1 MSGRSVLVP
10 GNASRYFSTS
20 EEAVSQPHG
29 RLSLDLSEAG
39 HLHNPLYAH
48 ELIRFDDKYLTTSCQ
63 AADGQSWLPTF
74 EYLPRVLTH
83 FDDELLTVCDI
94 GCGQGEFVTALHAQG
109 IDARGFDP
117 VLRTPTDFLH
127 REYWRPDDP
136 RGDSDLLVM
145 RCVLPHIADPW
156 AWLEYAATRPRH
168 VLVEYQ
174 RVEWLAENAVW
185 CGLNHDH
192 VNYFTLADFFAR
204 SAVVDAGTF
213 AEGEWQW
220 VLLSLA
226 EGVWTKRPS
235 SSRESAASRDLLQRS
250 ERLLVEREDAVERL
264 CSRAVPIVLWG
275 AAGKGVVAADAF
287 VSAGVE
293 VLAAVDLDRGK
304 HGSYLECSGCQV
316 IPPDSLPGLLTERE
330 DARVVVMNPRHRFEV
345 EQFLGPHLSHRCET
359 IAD

>member
-1 MSGRSVLVP
+1 M
-10 GNASRYFSTS
+10 
-20 EEAVSQPHG
+20 
-29 RLSLDLSEAG
+29 
-39 HLHNPLYAH
+39 
-48 ELIRFDDKYLTTSCQ
+48 
-63 AADGQSWLPTF
+63 
-74 EYLPRVLTH
+74 
-83 FDDELLTVCDI
+83 
-94 GCGQGEFVTALHAQG
+94 TALQAQG

-127 REYWRPDDP
+127 REYWRPEDP
-136 RGDSDLLVM
+136 LGDSDLLVM

-156 AWLEYAATRPRH
+156 AWLERAGTRPRH

-192 VNYFTLADFFAR
+192 VNYFTLADFSAR

-213 AEGEWQW
+213 ADGEWQW

-226 EGVWTKRPS
+226 QGVRLNRQPAPQELVS
-235 SSRESAASRDLLQRS
+235 LRALLQRANQ
-250 ERLLVEREDAVERL
+250 LLNDRAAAVERL
-264 CSRAVPIVLWG
+264 RSRAVPIVLWG

-293 VLAAVDLDRGK
+293 VLAAVDLDHAK
-304 HGSYLECSGCQV
+304 HGSHLECSGSQV
-316 IPPDSLPGLLTERE
+316 IAPDSLPGLLTEQA
-330 DARVVVMNPRHRFEV
+330 DAVVVVVNPRHHHEV
-345 EQFLGPHLSHRCET
+345 QQFLGTEWRDRCET